1 MTHRIIYLKQSTNIT
16 MQRAVAA
23 HQAMYRERRRRFE
36 KAAYISVL
44 IGFLGT
50 LSYLIVH
57 CHHAV

>member
-1 MTHRIIYLKQSTNIT
+1 